1 MSPHRGIHSL
11 VTNRRCSVLKLLN
24 SFYVKSAVLLMI
36 GLPVAAGLWEG
47 VAPVILKPV
56 YQRDAE
62 NLTSSI
68 SRGNA
73 VASEAS
79 DALSVSGAIWWV
91 LVGANGE
98 RIRTVGSYPAKLAST
113 KLEGYVT
120 LDGRRYY
127 QSVVMLPHDR
137 KAIIGFPFGSVLS
150 FNEDMHSGVPLIEVW
165 YFVASTALIIY
176 AATKVSLTDPLVHLL
191 LELKSTPEG
200 AFPRVFALPKWTGLE
215 LSNLVDE
222 LSTQLGKLSSKHDK
236 DITHARADVKDLF
249 HREQEDR
256 FVDKLSRL
264 VPELTTTSAACD
276 RILVA
281 LQNEFPQSI
290 AFAIAAN
297 IKSSLVLSLLA
308 TENLAEDNCRALS
321 NQSKTPL
328 AVKLWNTV
336 SMTLLDAS
344 DFNPLCEGWKAPDHE
359 KVILVRLGNCRD
371 TSLILVCGVRKDGET
386 RITIERYM
394 KKLSEHLSPIFHL
407 FLRFESEFLA
417 VRTDAIT
424 GIPNRKQFGDFV
436 EELEAIEMQRGER
449 NHGHMILMEGDN
461 FAEINRTFG
470 REQTDLLLK
479 DLVQTIQKA
488 IQMRPRK
495 FALHSSD
502 CLFRTGACQFLLYR
516 GECTYEQAVESAE
529 LIRKA
534 VQEKTEWSNGLSSW
548 SLGIGIG
555 SVGDEQRQAYMEAF
569 KDAEIAVEYLKTQPA
584 SGQICGINSVP
595 AKFKK
600 NRKSSQIT
608 GDIEALKITNVLQS
622 ISTNQ
627 SNGVLTYTADSGKRF
642 WMLVQDGVP
651 KKAIFG
657 NLMGNDAVLEFLST
671 VEDGAFQF
679 DQVTSIDQV
688 ETGDLAQVACNVT
701 DSIEKL
707 LLAGT
712 VMQGQFDGA
721 RIVINSPALYFLPLP
736 ITTSQII
743 WNQLAE
749 LPEPPS
755 VREFEV
761 MRLILSKAAH
771 GNLNFNEIAAKL
783 DSYPTSLVW
792 RAGALLVQHKMVK
805 LSRLKVTGTTL

>member
-1 MSPHRGIHSL
+1 M
-11 VTNRRCSVLKLLN
+11 LKVLN
-24 SFYVKSAVLLMI
+24 SFYVKSAVLLAI
-36 GLPVAAGLWEG
+36 GLPISAALWEG
-47 VAPVILKPV
+47 LAPVIMKPS

-62 NLTSSI
+62 NLTTSI
-68 SRGNA
+68 LRGNNGI
-73 VASEAS
+73 ASEAS

-91 LVGANGE
+91 LLGSNGE

-120 LDGRRYY
+120 LDDRRYY
-127 QSVVMLPHDR
+127 QSVVLLPHDR
-137 KAIIGFPFGSVLS
+137 KAIVGFPFGSLLS
-150 FNEDMHSGVPLIEVW
+150 FKEDIHSGIPLAEVW
-165 YFVASTALIIY
+165 YFIASTAAIIY
-176 AATKVSLTDPLVHLL
+176 GASKVSLTDPLLRVSR
-191 LELKSTPEG
+191 ELKTTPEG
-200 AFPRVFALPKWTGLE
+200 SLPRVSALAKWTGLE
-215 LSNLVDE
+215 VSNLVE
-222 LSTQLGKLSSKHDK
+222 QLDAQLDKLSSKHEK

-281 LQNEFPQSI
+281 LQNEFPQSM

-297 IKSSLVLSLLA
+297 IKSSLMLNLLA
-308 TENLAEDNCRALS
+308 TENLAEDSCRALT
-321 NQSKTPL
+321 NQSKSPL

-336 SMTLLDAS
+336 AMTLLDAK
-344 DFNPLCEGWKAPDHE
+344 DFVPLCEGWTAPEHE
-359 KVILVRLGNCRD
+359 KVVLVRLGNCRD
-371 TSLILVCGVRKDGET
+371 TSIVLVCGIRKDGET
-386 RITIERYM
+386 RITMERYM

-417 VRTDAIT
+417 VRTDATT
-424 GIPNRKQFGDFV
+424 GIPNRKQFGDFMD
-436 EELEAIEMQRGER
+436 ELEAIELQRGER

-461 FAEINRTFG
+461 FADINRTFG

-488 IQMRPRK
+488 IKMRPRK

-516 GECTYEQAVESAE
+516 GDCTYEQAVESAE

-534 VQEKTEWSNGLSSW
+534 IQEKTEWSNGLSSW
-548 SLGIGIG
+548 SLSIGIG
-555 SVGDEQRQAYMEAF
+555 SVGDDSRNAYLEAF

-584 SGQICGINSVP
+584 AGQICGINSVP

-622 ISTNQ
+622 ISANQ
-627 SNGVLTYTADSGKRF
+627 SNGVLTYTTEAGKRF
-642 WMLVQDGVP
+642 WMLVQEGAP

-657 NLMGNDAVLEFLST
+657 NLMGNDAVVEFLST
-671 VEDGAFQF
+671 VEDGNFQF

-688 ETGDLAQVACNVT
+688 DTGDLAQVACNVT
-701 DSIEKL
+701 DGIEKL
-707 LLAGT
+707 LLTGT
-712 VMQGQFDGA
+712 VFQGHFDAA
-721 RIVINSPALYFLPLP
+721 RIVINSPGLYFLPLP
-736 ITTSQII
+736 LSMSQVI
-743 WNQLAE
+743 WHQLAD
-749 LPEPPS
+749 LPEPPA
-755 VREFEV
+755 VREIEV
-761 MRLILSKAAH
+761 MRMILSKAAH
-771 GNLNFNEIAAKL
+771 GNLNFNEIVSKL
-783 DSYPTSLVW
+783 DGYPSALVW

-805 LSRLKVTGTTL
+805 MSRLKVTGTTL